1 MLLSINNFKS
11 FINNSIFYIFDI
23 DKNNSAKSTQQYTMA
38 RQDGTRQILDE
49 TKMERDLGVMVS
61 DNLKVKN
68 YENFS
73 ILLSQNFIKKLK
85 TKYNRM
91 IFLVRNYVTNFGIF

>member
-1 MLLSINNFKS
+1 MH
-11 FINNSIFYIFDI
+11 I

-61 DNLKVKN
+61 DNLKVKAQV
-68 YENFS
+68 EIFKKRFNF
-73 ILLSQNFIKKLK
+73 INFKLLSLAFQIQS
-85 TKYNRM
+85 
-91 IFLVRNYVTNFGIF
+91 